1 MTELYLLDRN
11 IIDLMNKHNNSSN
24 IPEPNRIDMLNKLKA
39 LDIKGN
45 TFSPL
50 LSIIEGKT
58 HKKLD
63 SNGKLEIIKTPNKKI
78 RKLIIED
85 SEIVKS
91 FIKEANTD
99 YDFLTSNVNKLSKII
114 YEKETDRL
122 IDKKTKFL
130 DKLQE
135 KIGETK
141 KVEQRENTY
150 YEFKEIVNEFNE
162 FKNQPFTIV
171 ALMYIFGSQRAEKIL
186 KFKSKNFSSYNPIA
200 DFNHYKT
207 TIQLRFD
214 DRLKDNANIHFISL
228 DSDIE
233 FIQHLF
239 HPNNAKISSSTNYTN
254 TLAIEWTINKNF
266 LQSEIP
272 ETKGE
277 LNNQELFYSCF
288 QDLYGYD
295 ARVS

>member
-24 IPEPNRIDMLNKLKA
+24 IPEANRIDMLNKLKE

-45 TFSPL
+45 SFSPL

-58 HKKLD
+58 HKQLD

-85 SEIVKS
+85 SEIVKK
-91 FIKEANTD
+91 FIKEADTD
-99 YDFLTSNVNKLSKII
+99 YYYLTSTVNKLSKII

-122 IDKKTKFL
+122 IDKKIKFL

-141 KVEQRENTY
+141 KVEHRENTY
-150 YEFKEIVNEFNE
+150 HEFKEIVSEFNE
-162 FKNQPFTIV
+162 FKDQPFTIV

-186 KFKSKNFSSYNPIA
+186 KFKSKKFSSYNPIA

-207 TIQLRFD
+207 TTQLSFN
-214 DRLKDNANIHFISL
+214 DRVKGNINIHFISL

-233 FIQHLF
+233 FIRQLF
-239 HPNNAKISSSTNYTN
+239 HPNSAKTSSSTNYTN

-266 LQSEIP
+266 LQNEIP
-272 ETKGE
+272 ETNGE

-295 ARVS
+295 ARP